1 MALLCALTAALAG
14 CSRHQPTP
22 PPPSPSPTEAPP
34 AATEAPLPAPP
45 SVVPLRP
52 LTPSP
57 SATTAAG
64 LPEGSA
70 VSCAGR
76 PGVDGIVAL
85 LRAQGVLDRTTTV
98 SARVGPL
105 CAGSWQYTVLAV
117 PQREPLQV
125 VSQGPPTALVLVTA
139 GTDVCTDRVR
149 TQAPAGIITAA
160 HCG

>member
-1 MALLCALTAALAG
+1 MALLCALGAVLAG
-14 CSRHQPTP
+14 CSRHPAALP
-22 PPPSPSPTEAPP
+22 PPAPSPPDSPP
-34 AATEAPLPAPP
+34 AATEPAPSAP
-45 SVVPLRP
+45 PPVVPLRP

-64 LPEGSA
+64 FPEGSA

-105 CAGSWQYTVLAV
+105 CAGTWQYTVLAV

-125 VSQGPPTALVLVTA
+125 VSQGQPTALVLVTA

-149 TQAPAGIITAA
+149 AQAPAGIVTAA

>member
-14 CSRHQPTP
+14 CSRHPAALP
-22 PPPSPSPTEAPP
+22 PPVPSPSDSPP
-34 AATEAPLPAPP
+34 AATEGPP
-45 SVVPLRP
+45 PVVPLRP

-57 SATTAAG
+57 SATTTAG
-64 LPEGSA
+64 FPEGSA

-105 CAGSWQYTVLAV
+105 CAGTWQYTVLAV

-149 TQAPAGIITAA
+149 TQAPAGIVTAA